1 MALYY
6 NLPVY
11 KESYDLLIITYKLV
25 EKVPREYKYSLGE
38 RLKNAVTDVLLYI
51 FEGSKAKDT
60 TKKECI
66 EKAINS
72 LEKSRLCIRIFSDL
86 NVWSV
91 SSQVS
96 LNLKIENISKQLT
109 QWGNYVAGV
118 Q

>member
-11 KESYDLLIITYKLV
+11 KESYDLLITTYKLV
-25 EKVPREYKYSLGE
+25 AKVPREYKHTLGE

-51 FEGSKAKDT
+51 FESSKAKDAK
-60 TKKECI
+60 KKEYI

-72 LEKSRLCIRIFSDL
+72 LEKCKLCIRIFTDL
-86 NVWSV
+86 NVWGV
-91 SSQVS
+91 STQVV
-96 LNLKIENISKQLT
+96 LNQKTESISKQLT
-109 QWGNYVAGV
+109 QWANYVAGV

>member
-11 KESYDLLIITYKLV
+11 KESYDLLITTYKLV
-25 EKVPREYKYSLGE
+25 AKVRGSIKHTLGE

-51 FEGSKAKDT
+51 FESSKAKDAK
-60 TKKECI
+60 KKEYI

-72 LEKSRLCIRIFSDL
+72 LEKCKLCIRIFTDL
-86 NVWSV
+86 NVWGV
-91 SSQVS
+91 FDSSSANQ
-96 LNLKIENISKQLT
+96 KPKGISKQLT
-109 QWGNYVAGV
+109 QWANYVAGV